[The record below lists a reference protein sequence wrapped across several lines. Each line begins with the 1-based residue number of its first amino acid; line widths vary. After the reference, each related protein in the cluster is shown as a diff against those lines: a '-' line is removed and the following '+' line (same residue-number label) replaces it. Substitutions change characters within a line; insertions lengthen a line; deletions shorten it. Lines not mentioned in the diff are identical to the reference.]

1 MSTPASDEF
10 DALRTIIKTLEAFG
24 PDDQN
29 RILRWTAEKLGLG
42 QTPIVTLPAGSTA
55 ANISPPPPFAPL
67 SSGGAKDIKS
77 FVEQKKPKNDTQFAA
92 VVAYFNRFEATEK
105 KDSITKADLLDAC
118 RLANYTR
125 PPAPGQ
131 TLRNAVNAGLLDKA
145 DRGAFAINSVGE
157 NLVAVTLPGG
167 GAASGDTVPRKR
179 ARKNGGRNAKK
190 ATPKKATAKK

>member
-1 MSTPASDEF
+1 MSTPAPDEF
-10 DALRTIIKTLEAFG
+10 DALRTIVKTLEAFG

-42 QTPIVTLPAGSTA
+42 QTPLVTLPAGSTGSNVLPSAPA
-55 ANISPPPPFAPL
+55 APP
-67 SSGGAKDIKS
+67 SGGAKDIKN
-77 FVEQKKPKNDTQFAA
+77 FVEQKKPKNDMQFAA
-92 VVAYFNRFEATEK
+92 VVAYFYRFEAAEK

-157 NLVAVTLPGG
+157 NLVAVTLPGDG
-167 GAASGDTVPRKR
+167 TAAGNSGPRKR
-179 ARKNGGRNAKK
+179 ARKDRARSVKK
-190 ATPKKATAKK
+190 AAPKKATAKK